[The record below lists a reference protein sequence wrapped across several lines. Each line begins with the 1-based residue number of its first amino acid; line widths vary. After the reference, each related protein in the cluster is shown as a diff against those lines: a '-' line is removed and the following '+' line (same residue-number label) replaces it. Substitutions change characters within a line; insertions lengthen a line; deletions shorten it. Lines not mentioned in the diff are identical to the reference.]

1 MTSFELWSRLNGPV
15 ANLHSGKRLSLVAM
29 PKQRGASS
37 DQCVLFP
44 RFQLYHTRSP
54 RSPKWLCALFL
65 NGFQKKWRFLST
77 RIVLLC
83 VVMCGVRDLSIN
95 GASRR
100 RRYGTADRIMMLVCL
115 TCSAQRKRSTRL
127 LKQRCQHSK
136 NQSPSGLFSS
146 QGRGR
151 ETENGREKDGEKSGG
166 KIQLRDRTHQRLA
179 TLWQRCGNRGGPS
192 ARPPDH

>member
-29 PKQRGASS
+29 QKQRGASS
-37 DQCVLFP
+37 DQCVPFP
-44 RFQLYHTRSP
+44 HFQPYHTRSR
-54 RSPKWLCALFL
+54 RSPKWLAVLYFL
-65 NGFQKKWRFLST
+65 TVSVFFRTKWLFLST

-83 VVMCGVRDLSIN
+83 VAMCGVRDLSIN

-151 ETENGREKDGEKSGG
+151 EKENGREKDGEKSPAERQNSPALGN
-166 KIQLRDRTHQRLA
+166 IVA
-179 TLWQRCGNRGGPS
+179 TLRQRG
-192 ARPPDH
+192 RPPGH